1 MTFPVS
7 KEARQ
12 SAERLLKDESLTLKE
27 RVLVEGLMDG
37 TWRLTPDGFLISSGS
52 EPTSSPPDSD
62 DAPGPED
69 QKRHRAWLSEQFPE
83 ATEEGL
89 DRLMES

>member
-7 KEARQ
+7 KDARE
-12 SAERLLKDESLTLKE
+12 SAERLLKEESLTPQE

-37 TWRLTPDGFLISSGS
+37 TWRLTPDGSLISSGTEPS
-52 EPTSSPPDSD
+52 SRPLPLNEEPT
-62 DAPGPED
+62 PEA
-69 QKRHRAWLSEQFPE
+69 QKRLRASLFAQFPE

-89 DRLMES
+89 DWAMES

>member
-7 KEARQ
+7 KEAREN
-12 SAERLLKDESLTLKE
+12 AERLLKVSSLTPRE

-37 TWRLTPDGFLISSGS
+37 TWRLTPDGFLISS
-52 EPTSSPPDSD
+52 ETDDESPSPRLKDG
-62 DAPGPED
+62 PGPEELA
-69 QKRHRAWLSEQFPE
+69 RLRASISAQFPE

-89 DRLMES
+89 DWAMES